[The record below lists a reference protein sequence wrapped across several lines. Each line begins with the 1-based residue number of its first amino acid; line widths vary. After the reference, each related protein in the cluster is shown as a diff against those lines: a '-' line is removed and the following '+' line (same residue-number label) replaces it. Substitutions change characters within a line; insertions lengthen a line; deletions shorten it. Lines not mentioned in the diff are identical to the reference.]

1 MILKIYDFE
10 IEEDRN
16 CFILTEYWEIEE
28 TINWKKTGNI
38 KVWIKNQT
46 YPATLQ
52 RCFEKIIHSYKK
64 NTKITV
70 ELQDYLNVITK
81 INNDFIEELKNIKIN

>member
-28 TINWKKTGNI
+28 TVNWKKTWNI
-38 KVWIKNQT
+38 KVWVKNQT
-46 YPATLQ
+46 
-52 RCFEKIIHSYKK
+52 
-64 NTKITV
+64 
-70 ELQDYLNVITK
+70 
-81 INNDFIEELKNIKIN
+81 